1 VKTTLI
7 AREPSVTAARVVRDR
22 AATRRLPEKV
32 FAEIRYRDDSGPQT
46 YLLTQNEISIG
57 RGGENVWV
65 DLPLYASD
73 EVSREHVRI
82 KRDPASGAFVIV
94 DQSRNGAWVNGR
106 RLTREKEEHLPDRA
120 EIGIA
125 GALKLLFEAKK

>member
-1 VKTTLI
+1 V
-7 AREPSVTAARVVRDR
+7 AREPSVTAARVARDR

-46 YLLTQNEISIG
+46 YRMTQEQISIG

-94 DQSRNGAWVNGR
+94 DQSRNGARVNGR
-106 RLTREKEEHLPDRA
+106 KLARGKEEPLPDHA

-125 GALKLLFEAKK
+125 AALKLTFEAKR